1 MKKIVTSIIAWEAR
15 IAVLKNKPKI
25 IGITGSVGKS
35 STKEF
40 ISCLLSKNFKIRQ
53 SPKSYNSKLGFALSV
68 LGLPTYFNNNIF
80 GWFKNIV
87 KGFLEIW
94 NKKFP
99 DILVLE
105 MGIDH
110 PKDMDDLIKIAFP
123 DIAVVTAIGE
133 IPVHVEFFSGP
144 EAVAQEKAKIL
155 KYLSSNGY
163 AILNFDDDVVW
174 SMKEKTKGKVISFGF
189 GDSQIGGADF
199 SASNLKISLSGSTFK
214 MDFEGSSVP
223 VHLKNALGKQ
233 NVYPALAAAAV
244 GKILGLNL
252 IEISEYLSLCELLS
266 GRMKLIEGIKNTKI
280 IDDSYNSSPLAA
292 HAALD
297 TISELEANLPD
308 GKVGRKIAVLG
319 DMLEIGK
326 YTIEA
331 HKAMGQ
337 KAVKAVNVLITVGLR
352 AKFAFDEALAL
363 GMNKANLHHFSTS
376 KEAASFVK
384 DLIEEGDLVLVK
396 GSQGMRME
404 RVVEEI
410 LAHPEDASKLLVRQE
425 DYWKKKE

>member
-1 MKKIVTSIIAWEAR
+1 MKKLITAIIVWEAR
-15 IAVLKNKPKI
+15 IAALKNKPKI

-35 STKEF
+35 STKEL
-40 ISCLLSKNFKIRQ
+40 ISCLLSKKFKVRQ
-53 SPKSYNSKLGFALSV
+53 SPKSYNSQLGLALSI
-68 LGLPTYFNNNIF
+68 LGQPTYFNNIF
-80 GWFKNIV
+80 GWLKNIV

-94 NKKFP
+94 NKNFP

-105 MGIDH
+105 MGIDR
-110 PKDMDDLIKIAFP
+110 PKDMESLLKIVCP

-144 EAVAQEKAKIL
+144 EAVAQEKSKIL
-155 KYLSSNGY
+155 KYLPSDGY
-163 AILNFDDDVVW
+163 AVLNFDDDAVW
-174 SMKEKTKGKVISFGF
+174 SMKDKTKGKIISFGF
-189 GDSQIGGADF
+189 GNPPSANSGGGGADF
-199 SASNLKISLSGSTFK
+199 LASNLKTSLSCSTFK

-223 VHLKNALGKQ
+223 VQLKNALGKQ

-252 IEISEYLSLCELLS
+252 IEISEYLSLCEFLP
-266 GRMKLIEGIKNTKI
+266 GRMKLIEGIKNSKI

-297 TISELEANLPD
+297 TISELEA
-308 GKVGRKIAVLG
+308 KRKIAVLG

-326 YTIEA
+326 YTTEA

-337 KAVKAVNVLITVGLR
+337 KAVKAVDVLVTVGLR
-352 AKFAFDEALAL
+352 AEFAFDEALAL
-363 GMNKANLHHFSTS
+363 GMDETNLRHFSTS
-376 KEAASFVK
+376 KEAVYFIK
-384 DLIEEGDLVLVK
+384 DLVEEGDLILVK

-404 RVVEEI
+404 RIVEEI
-410 LAHPEDASKLLVRQE
+410 MTHPEDAPKLLVRQDE
-425 DYWKKKE
+425 YWKNKE